1 MDCRDYREK
10 MPEYNKG
17 LLNPEQIMRF
27 EKHLGLCPMCRREA
41 ARERRLSTLLEGW
54 TIPEKELGFDAQLAA
69 GLASIKEKER
79 KRGDRWWRKLISPW
93 TLRLAYSGLA
103 AAVIIVGVILAG
115 RLRSDFL
122 FFQAGNTDL
131 IITQEMEVLQEFDL
145 LRDLELFEYWEE
157 IEGVEPADKEN
168 S

>member
-1 MDCRDYREK
+1 MDCRDCREK
-10 MPEYNKG
+10 MPEYIKG
-17 LLNPEQIMRF
+17 WLKPEQTMRF

-41 ARERRLSTLLEGW
+41 ARERRLSTLLEDW
-54 TIPEKELGFDAQLAA
+54 TIPEKELEFDIQLAA

-79 KRGDRWWRKLISPW
+79 KRGDRWWRKIILPR

-103 AAVIIVGVILAG
+103 AGVIIVAVILAG
-115 RLRSDFL
+115 RLSSDFL
-122 FFQAGNTDL
+122 FIRAGNTDL

-145 LRDLELFEYWEE
+145 LRNMELFEYWEE
-157 IEGVEPADKEN
+157 IEGIEPADKEH